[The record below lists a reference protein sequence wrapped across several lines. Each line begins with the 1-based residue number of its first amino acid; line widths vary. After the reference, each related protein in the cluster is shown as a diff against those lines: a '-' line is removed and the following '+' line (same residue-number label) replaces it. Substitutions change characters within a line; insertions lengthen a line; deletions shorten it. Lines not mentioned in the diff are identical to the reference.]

1 MTWESHEF
9 FRDGAGWMVS
19 HHQGR
24 PARLMKSWWP
34 VSARCC
40 RRYFS
45 APGLILHAAA
55 LEIHGQTLSKG
66 IEQSFISF
74 IIHHYYYYYFIIIS
88 NYFIYVYMH
97 AFIKIY
103 LIPSL
108 YIMIYLIFL
117 KREMLSTKFKDS
129 PANAHSFWMPPGDVR
144 DGQNRLKRFFCR
156 QVAVATQRINLDP
169 SKNEEKTPGRRLGT
183 PKKGPTLH
191 GPTWGTC
198 NNVRVPSMFF
208 RQHLRIS
215 AGAPAFLDQANDRK
229 IWVCLKVGCP

>member
-9 FRDGAGWMVS
+9 FRDGAGWTVS

-55 LEIHGQTLSKG
+55 LEIHGQTPSKG

-74 IIHHYYYYYFIIIS
+74 IMHHYYYYYFIIIS

-108 YIMIYLIFL
+108 YIMIYTYMPSHGHILLFWWDLPFCLLFFFGGVIFL
-117 KREMLSTKFKDS
+117 G
-129 PANAHSFWMPPGDVR
+129 NYNV
-144 DGQNRLKRFFCR
+144 
-156 QVAVATQRINLDP
+156 
-169 SKNEEKTPGRRLGT
+169 SK
-183 PKKGPTLH
+183 
-191 GPTWGTC
+191 
-198 NNVRVPSMFF
+198 
-208 RQHLRIS
+208 
-215 AGAPAFLDQANDRK
+215 
-229 IWVCLKVGCP
+229 

>member
-1 MTWESHEF
+1 
-9 FRDGAGWMVS
+9 
-19 HHQGR
+19 
-24 PARLMKSWWP
+24 
-34 VSARCC
+34 
-40 RRYFS
+40 
-45 APGLILHAAA
+45 
-55 LEIHGQTLSKG
+55 
-66 IEQSFISF
+66 
-74 IIHHYYYYYFIIIS
+74 
-88 NYFIYVYMH
+88 
-97 AFIKIY
+97 
-103 LIPSL
+103 
-108 YIMIYLIFL
+108 
-117 KREMLSTKFKDS
+117 
-129 PANAHSFWMPPGDVR
+129 MPPGDVR